1 MSSRMAPRTAPLTLV
16 PSYPDLP
23 MERVFTTVWQTEA
36 PMVYLRKVGKGRV
49 VYFPF
54 DLDRCFW
61 ETSNQDHLAL
71 LRNAVA
77 WANGGEQPLKV
88 TGAGMV
94 DVSYWRQ
101 AEFGDRASGQ
111 SDQSDGHERLYARD
125 PADGPLYRQPG
136 AAAGSRP

>member
-1 MSSRMAPRTAPLTLV
+1 MTPAPAPLTLV

-23 MERVFTTVWQTEA
+23 MERVFTNVWQTDT
-36 PMVYLRKVGKGRV
+36 PMVYLRNVGKGRV

-77 WANGGEQPLKV
+77 LGGRRRAAADGDRARHGRCQLLAAE
-88 TGAGMV
+88 
-94 DVSYWRQ
+94 
-101 AEFGDRASGQ
+101 EFGDRASGQ
-111 SDQSDGHERLYARD
+111 PHQSRW
-125 PADGPLYRQPG
+125 P
-136 AAAGSRP
+136 